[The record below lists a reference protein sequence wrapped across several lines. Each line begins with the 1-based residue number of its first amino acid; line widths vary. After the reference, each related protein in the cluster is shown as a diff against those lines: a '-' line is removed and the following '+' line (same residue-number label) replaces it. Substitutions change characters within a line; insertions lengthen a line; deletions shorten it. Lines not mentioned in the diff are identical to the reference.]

1 MQPGMPDLTQ
11 IVLKAQQMQADM
23 ERAQQALAQ
32 ASVTGTAGGG
42 LVKAVVNGDGKL
54 QSIDLDPSVVD
65 PTDTETLG
73 DLIVAA
79 VRDAE
84 REAAELAGRT
94 MGAVTDQ
101 MGALAGNLDL
111 SGFGLGGLP
120 GMPGAPGVIDAD
132 KA

>member
-23 ERAQQALAQ
+23 ERAQQALAD
-32 ASVTGTAGGG
+32 ATVTGTAGGG

-54 QSIDLDPSVVD
+54 QSIDLDPAVVD
-65 PTDTETLG
+65 PSDTETLG
-73 DLIVAA
+73 DLVVAA

-84 REAAELAGRT
+84 RQVAELAQQT

-111 SGFGLGGLP
+111 SGFGLGGMP
-120 GMPGAPGVIDAD
+120 GFPGAPGVIDAD

>member
-23 ERAQQALAQ
+23 ERAQQALAD
-32 ASVTGTAGGG
+32 ATVTGTAGGG

-54 QSIDLDPSVVD
+54 QSIDLDPSIVD
-65 PTDTETLG
+65 PSDTETLG
-73 DLIVAA
+73 DLVVAA

-84 REAAELAGRT
+84 RQVAELAQQT

-111 SGFGLGGLP
+111 SGFGLGGMP
-120 GMPGAPGVIDAD
+120 GFPGAPGVIDAD